1 MDENDIGDG
10 ITLRAEQAGDAAF
23 VDALTRGQLVE
34 GLGGLMDGP
43 LLEMQLRSRAAT
55 LAHRFP
61 DLRREVARV
70 GDNPVG
76 SLLTAA
82 LDGTLHVVEIMIVPA
97 WRRRG
102 LARQMLEAVIRR
114 ATADARDV
122 TAMIY
127 VSNTASLRLFSA
139 CGFGLER
146 ADGEA
151 QTTARLRTL
160 RN

>member
-1 MDENDIGDG
+1 MDGNDIGDG

-23 VDALTRGQLVE
+23 VDALTRGQLGE

-61 DLRREVARV
+61 DLGREVAWM
-70 GDNPVG
+70 GDAPVG
-76 SLLTAA
+76 SLLTTP
-82 LDGTLHVVEIMIVPA
+82 LGGTLHVVEIIIAPA
-97 WRRRG
+97 WRRQG
-102 LARQMLEAVIRR
+102 LARRMLEAVIRR
-114 ATADARDV
+114 ATADGRDV

-127 VSNTASLRLFSA
+127 VSNTASLALFST
-139 CGFGLER
+139 CGFSLER

-151 QTTARLRTL
+151 QTTARLRTR